1 MPDSATHV
9 APGQPFDYTAEQ
21 QGIIHSHAD
30 TLSINAFAGTGKTAT
45 LVGFAEAR
53 PQQRMLYLAF
63 NKAVA
68 EAAKQRFPS
77 HVDCR
82 TSHSLAFATC
92 GSRYKHK
99 LGQPRAHHA
108 RDMLKV
114 SLNRDEALL
123 FADQALRT
131 VSRFLM
137 SGNPT
142 LHLDHVDTGPLRFG
156 PADVLAA
163 ARRFWDA
170 MQDVQNAA
178 MPMPHDGY
186 LKLYQ
191 LSKPDLRKYDVILL
205 DEAQD
210 TNPCLFQIFNRQQT
224 GRVLVGDAHQNIYAF
239 RGAMNAMDRLDG
251 ERHALTASF
260 RFGSA
265 IADVANALL
274 GTFKNEPLTLEGR
287 GGPSTRGPASGD
299 LQTVYLHRTN
309 AGLIERGIGL
319 LQANARARIHFV
331 GGAYNDHFETLL
343 DAWRLMDGE
352 HGAIRDP
359 FLRAFN
365 SIGDLEDYAEAT
377 EDREIQARL
386 SVVKKYTD
394 RLPGLLDQL
403 TAADEADPA
412 RAVASLTTAH

>member
-1 MPDSATHV
+1 
-9 APGQPFDYTAEQ
+9 
-21 QGIIHSHAD
+21 
-30 TLSINAFAGTGKTAT
+30 
-45 LVGFAEAR
+45 
-53 PQQRMLYLAF
+53 
-63 NKAVA
+63 
-68 EAAKQRFPS
+68 
-77 HVDCR
+77 
-82 TSHSLAFATC
+82 
-92 GSRYKHK
+92 
-99 LGQPRAHHA
+99 
-108 RDMLKV
+108 
-114 SLNRDEALL
+114 
-123 FADQALRT
+123 
-131 VSRFLM
+131 M

-224 GRVLVGDAHQNIYAF
+224 GRVLVGDAHQNIYTF

-265 IADVANALL
+265 IAGVANALL

-412 RAVASLTTAH
+412 RAVASLTTAHKAKGMEWEQVVLGEDFPATMDERRLPLTPSEIPKNAEANPLSADEANLIYVAATRARRQLAPDGSLGDLLEWSARHPRAVPKRTLPATPRPRAGRRELAVPDAAPDGLLRLV